1 LTDHKA
7 GVTHI
12 NHEAMRM
19 RDSGVFNKDMAS
31 IVQAKKNRPGL
42 WWPGRLATQT
52 PEGRRT

>member
-19 RDSGVFNKDMAS
+19 RDSGVFNKDMAP

-42 WWPGRLATQT
+42 WWPGRLETQT